1 MASSPGT
8 RHSKVLRR
16 TLLVLLLGVSCALLY
31 RFNYISHLTYSNED
45 FHIATYTSTIDQ
57 DADGVDDQ
65 TDILAST
72 RAYIAT
78 EPIYKSAYYD
88 GGYPDDQYG
97 VCTDVIA
104 FGLLGAGYDLQALM
118 DADIHAHPEW
128 YTHIDTPDRN
138 IDFRRVP
145 NVRTYL
151 KHHAIVLTKDV
162 DAIEQWQGGDIV
174 VFNNH
179 IGIISDKRNHKGQP
193 FVIHHA
199 NPVQKSYE
207 EDILGYRH
215 DITGHFR
222 IS

>member
-1 MASSPGT
+1 MA
-8 RHSKVLRR
+8 VL
-16 TLLVLLLGVSCALLY
+16 GLLY
-31 RFNYISHLTYSNED
+31 RFNYIAQLTYSDAD
-45 FHIATYTSTIDQ
+45 FGIPTYTSQVDQ
-57 DADGVDDQ
+57 DNDGVDDQ
-65 TDILAST
+65 TDILTST

-78 EPIYKSAYYD
+78 EPIYKSVYYD
-88 GGYPDDQYG
+88 GGYPNDQYG

-118 DADIHAHPEW
+118 DADIHAHPER
-128 YTHIDTPDRN
+128 YTHVDTPDRN

-145 NVRTYL
+145 NVRAYL
-151 KHHAIVLTKDV
+151 KHHAIVLTTDV
-162 DAIEQWQGGDIV
+162 SDIAQWQGGDIV

-179 IGIISDKRNHKGQP
+179 IGIVSDKRNHKGQP

-199 NPVQKSYE
+199 NPVQRSYE